1 MLRVLNIRTAVPMQ
15 KPLEALIAK
24 KLRCSRSDI
33 SGICIVRRA
42 IDARRKPRI
51 YFVFTVDVSFVDEKK
66 VWKRCRDN
74 KDVRQIAE
82 TPAPEI
88 IPGSETLGAV
98 PSSSVRARRDWRLL
112 WPWPNMGM
120 HHWSL
125 NEAVTSI
132 PGRKTWKRFGA
143 EGRLSRNRTS
153 SLGKA
158 VPELF
163 LTAN

>member
-88 IPGSETLGAV
+88 IAGSETLASRPIV
-98 PSSSVRARRDWRLL
+98 IL
-112 WPWPNMGM
+112 
-120 HHWSL
+120 SL
-125 NEAVTSI
+125 I
-132 PGRKTWKRFGA
+132 HI
-143 EGRLSRNRTS
+143 
-153 SLGKA
+153 
-158 VPELF
+158 
-163 LTAN
+163 

>member
-88 IPGSETLGAV
+88 IPGSETLGARPIV
-98 PSSSVRARRDWRLL
+98 IGTGPSGLAAALALAEHGYAPLVFERGCDVDTRAKDVETFWRGGAFKPESVSYTHLTL
-112 WPWPNMGM
+112 PT
-120 HHWSL
+120 
-125 NEAVTSI
+125 TS
-132 PGRKTWKRFGA
+132 R
-143 EGRLSRNRTS
+143 
-153 SLGKA
+153 
-158 VPELF
+158 V
-163 LTAN
+163 